1 MNTIDLLLKSAVEKN
16 ASDLHIIQGYY
27 PSLRINSRLLYLRD
41 HGVVSEEDGRSLP
54 KVLLNKA
61 QQQLFEEN
69 KEIDFSYKAA
79 DVRFRVNM
87 YQAQGGNA
95 ASFRMIP
102 TTIRTVQ
109 ELKLPEI
116 FSTLTARKQ
125 GLILFTGPTGE
136 GKSTSLA
143 AIVNELNLRESQH
156 IITVEDPIEFIYP
169 VARSI
174 ISQREVGQDT
184 LSWNKALVSVLREDP
199 DIVLVGEMRDYET
212 IQSVLTIAET
222 GHLVFS
228 TLHTGSTTE
237 AINRIID
244 VFPSHQQN
252 QIRNSLANSL
262 LAVVAQRLLPNIAG
276 DARIPAVEI
285 LLNQSAVSALIRDG
299 KVHQLDNVIET
310 SEQKGMILFEKYLVK
325 LYSAGLITKQTA
337 HDFAIRKD
345 VITHLLPL

>member
-1 MNTIDLLLKSAVEKN
+1 MFSIPVLLKKVVEKN
-16 ASDLHIIQGYY
+16 ASDLHIVQDYF
-27 PSLRINSRLLYLRD
+27 PTLRINSKLLYLREF
-41 HGVVSEEDGRSLP
+41 GVVSADDCNTMP
-54 KVLLNKA
+54 KLLLNRV

-69 KEIDFSYKAA
+69 KELDFGYTDSG
-79 DVRFRVNM
+79 VRYRVNL
-87 YQAQGGNA
+87 YQTRGTVA

-102 TTIRTVQ
+102 SSIKTVK
-109 ELKLPEI
+109 ELNLPDV
-116 FSTLTARKQ
+116 FSSLATNKQ

-143 AIVNELNLRESQH
+143 AIINELNLREAQH
-156 IITVEDPIEFIYP
+156 IVTVEDPIEFMYP
-169 VARSI
+169 QARSI

-184 LSWNKALVSVLREDP
+184 LSWNKALKSVLREDP

-262 LAVVAQRLLPNIAG
+262 VAVIAQRLLPTVSG

-285 LLNQSAVSALIRDG
+285 LMNESAVAPLIRDG
-299 KVHQLDNVIET
+299 KVHQLNNVIET
-310 SEQKGMILFEKYLVK
+310 SEQKGMILFEKYLLS
-325 LYSAGLITKQTA
+325 LYNNGHITRQTA
-337 HDFAIRKD
+337 HDYAIRKD
-345 VITHLLPL
+345 IISHILPA

>member
-1 MNTIDLLLKSAVEKN
+1 MISIPVLLKKVVEKN
-16 ASDLHIIQGYY
+16 ASDLHIVQDYF
-27 PSLRINSRLLYLRD
+27 PTLRINSKLLYLREFGIASSD
-41 HGVVSEEDGRSLP
+41 DCNALP
-54 KVLLNKA
+54 KLLLNRV
-61 QQQLFEEN
+61 QQQFFEEN
-69 KEIDFSYKAA
+69 KELDFGYTDSGIRY
-79 DVRFRVNM
+79 RVNM
-87 YQAQGGNA
+87 YQTRGTVA

-102 TTIRTVQ
+102 ASIKTVK
-109 ELKLPEI
+109 ELNLPEV
-116 FSTLTARKQ
+116 FSTFSTNKQ

-143 AIVNELNLRESQH
+143 AIINELNLREAQH
-156 IITVEDPIEFIYP
+156 IVTVEDPIEFLYP
-169 VARSI
+169 QARSI

-184 LSWNKALVSVLREDP
+184 LSWNKALKSVLREDP

-262 LAVVAQRLLPNIAG
+262 VAVIAQRLLPTISG
-276 DARIPAVEI
+276 ESRIPAVEI
-285 LLNQSAVSALIRDG
+285 LLNESAVAPLIRDG

-310 SEQKGMILFEKYLVK
+310 SEQKGMILFEKYLLH
-325 LYSAGLITKQTA
+325 LYNNGQITRQTA
-337 HDFAIRKD
+337 HNFAIRKE
-345 VITHLLPL
+345 IISHLLPA